1 MLTVLTAGV
10 DLWLA
15 TCVSKRGRRRYTAL
29 SQEFDLGPTQLTLFD
44 TANSLSTV
52 RAQPWSRVR
61 VAAKRALCWEA
72 CLLHDVL

>member
-1 MLTVLTAGV
+1 VLAAGL
-10 DLWLA
+10 DLWSA

-52 RAQPWSRVR
+52 RAQPLSRTR
-61 VAAKRALCWEA
+61 VAAGGALFWEA
-72 CLLHDVL
+72 CLLRVVLQEC